1 MNLQNIQAK
10 LLYAKRKQEQKVVIH
25 KEPYIDLSKFEL
37 KDFNIVILIPYL
49 IRSIAENLK
58 VIIEKL
64 DINVIIHHSTDT
76 IIDNPSVLYIVI
88 GPIYLLKNLP
98 KKYILYQVEQ
108 INSKWF
114 TEEYYKIIN
123 NSLCIWDF
131 SLHNKIKYPDVPLDK
146 IYYCPMPLQIIDTN
160 KYNEIEYDLFFYGSY
175 NVRRD
180 NILKLLQQKYN
191 IIVGYMATE
200 EKRDEYIKKSKIIIN
215 LHLYDNVALETCRIN
230 EVLKFNK
237 PIISETTT
245 TEDYLNI
252 DIYKN
257 VVLFC
262 HIIKDDLSN
271 IDTLYSKID
280 YLLDNNN
287 YNQMLETI
295 NKEIPIIMD
304 LTENIIKKN
313 LIELNLIKN

>member
-1 MNLQNIQAK
+1 
-10 LLYAKRKQEQKVVIH
+10 
-25 KEPYIDLSKFEL
+25 
-37 KDFNIVILIPYL
+37 
-49 IRSIAENLK
+49 
-58 VIIEKL
+58 
-64 DINVIIHHSTDT
+64 
-76 IIDNPSVLYIVI
+76 
-88 GPIYLLKNLP
+88 
-98 KKYILYQVEQ
+98 
-108 INSKWF
+108 
-114 TEEYYKIIN
+114 
-123 NSLCIWDF
+123 
-131 SLHNKIKYPDVPLDK
+131 
-146 IYYCPMPLQIIDTN
+146 MPLQIIDTN